1 MAYLHSVESRLKRYD
16 KSLSLRDP
24 GGDCPFIY
32 VERKTREGRKQKIGE
47 VRKDLL
53 GDGSG
58 LMSVLKRND
67 TWAAGGGKKFM
78 DEFDEHE
85 RITERSRKRKR
96 KEEFIDQAREE
107 RDIAHRLK
115 GKRVNNAGVPA

>member
-1 MAYLHSVESRLKRYD
+1 MSSLRTVESRLKRFD
-16 KSLSLRDP
+16 KALSLRDP
-24 GGDCPFIY
+24 GGDCPFVY
-32 VERKTREGRKQKIGE
+32 VERKAREGRKQVIGKAM
-47 VRKDLL
+47 KDLL
-53 GDGSG
+53 GDGTSLLG
-58 LMSVLKRND
+58 VLKRND

-115 GKRVNNAGVPA
+115 GKRVNNAGVPT